1 LHKEWRHTTMSD
13 QILTMNKN
21 LVDANGRP
29 IIVPKIE
36 DVNAEDIPI
45 EERGLQLPEPKGYK
59 ILCAIPDAAE
69 TYQGGIVKA
78 DSTRTIEEHSTVV
91 LFVVKV
97 GDLAYKDE
105 IRFPTGPWC
114 KEGDFVLTRAYAGT
128 RFKIHGREFRII
140 NDDTVEGVV
149 EDPRGY
155 TRA

>member
-1 LHKEWRHTTMSD
+1 MTMSD
-13 QILTMNKN
+13 ILTMNKN

-36 DVNAEDIPI
+36 DTNVEDIPI

-105 IRFPTGPWC
+105 TRFPTGPWC

>member
-1 LHKEWRHTTMSD
+1 
-13 QILTMNKN
+13 MNKN

-29 IIVPKIE
+29 IVIPKVE
-36 DVNAEDIPI
+36 EVNAEDIPI

-59 ILCAIPDAAE
+59 ILCAIPEASE
-69 TYQGGIVKA
+69 TYESGLVKA
-78 DSTRTIEEHSTVV
+78 GSTKSVEEHSTVV
-91 LFVVKV
+91 LFVVRM
-97 GDLAYKDE
+97 GDMAYSDKE
-105 IRFPTGPWC
+105 RFPTGPWC

-149 EDPRGY
+149 QDPRGY

>member
-1 LHKEWRHTTMSD
+1 LHKEWRLLKMSD
-13 QILTMNKN
+13 QILTMNKK

-36 DVNAEDIPI
+36 DINAEDIPI

-91 LFVVKV
+91 LFVVRV

-105 IRFPTGPWC
+105 VRFPTGPWC

>member
-1 LHKEWRHTTMSD
+1 MSE

-21 LVDANGRP
+21 LVDSNGRP
-29 IIVPKIE
+29 IIIPKID

-45 EERGLQLPEPKGYK
+45 EERGLQLPEPRGYK
-59 ILCAIPDAAE
+59 ILCAIPDASE
-69 TYQGGIVKA
+69 TYEGGIIKSASVKY
-78 DSTRTIEEHSTVV
+78 TEELSTVV
-91 LFVVKV
+91 LFVVRI
-97 GDLAYKDE
+97 GDMAYSDKD
-105 IRFPTGPWC
+105 RFPTGPWC